1 MQAPGI
7 SDRVRRQIHL
17 RGLRLSMLLTGF
29 ALGGLL
35 DGIVLHQILQWH
47 HLLSAVKAPG
57 LQDLRIQILADGVFH
72 LAMYIAL
79 IGAVITAL
87 RERRLLANVDVR
99 WLIGICLVGFGCW
112 HVFDA
117 VVDHWIFKIHH
128 IKTDSANPIAWDIG
142 WFVALGVVPMILGQI
157 LAHVSLGSSGD
168 GSSGASTALGLLFLG
183 AVGVNSLAAIGSVTE
198 HDGLLIALP
207 GATTAD
213 VLKTVARLNAS
224 IVWVDRS
231 GAVWRVS
238 RRDDTPMAQTAIE
251 EGGVLV
257 MIGHV
262 GPGGCAI

>member
-87 RERRLLANVDVR
+87 RERRLLANIDVW

-168 GSSGASTALGLLFLG
+168 GSSEASTALGLFLLG
-183 AVGVNSLAAIGSVTE
+183 AVGVNLMPPRRTFSRQSLVSTQALCGS
-198 HDGLLIALP
+198 
-207 GATTAD
+207 TAP
-213 VLKTVARLNAS
+213 A
-224 IVWVDRS
+224 RS
-231 GAVWRVS
+231 GESVAETTRQWRRPLS
-238 RRDDTPMAQTAIE
+238 KRA
-251 EGGVLV
+251 GF
-257 MIGHV
+257 
-262 GPGGCAI
+262 